1 MSDQVSSDRAVA
13 AIMARA
19 VMFIV
24 FIGSG
29 ISLVLLLTNSS
40 AALPVCAGS
49 GGLAL
54 IVLLIGAF
62 YVARA
67 RSAG

>member
-1 MSDQVSSDRAVA
+1 MSDQVTSDRAVA

-29 ISLVLLLTNSS
+29 ISLVLLLTKSS

-49 GGLAL
+49 AVIAL
-54 IVLLIGAF
+54 IVLLIGAY

-67 RSAG
+67 RNAG